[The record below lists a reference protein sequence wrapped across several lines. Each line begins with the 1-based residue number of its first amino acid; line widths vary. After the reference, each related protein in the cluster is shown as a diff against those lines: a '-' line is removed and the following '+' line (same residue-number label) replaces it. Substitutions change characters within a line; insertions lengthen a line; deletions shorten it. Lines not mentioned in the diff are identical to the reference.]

1 MSRGGCDQIVANRQ
15 NSAGHAEQ
23 QETDRLRLDV
33 EVADE
38 GRDLLVARGVAIST
52 EPVQDLAGEGSMGTG
67 PFGPFLIDIF
77 DNHGVDFVG
86 EGEKQ
91 IDGRSLQQYRFY
103 VPEKFSRYRVLA
115 AGSMRVAPYEGR
127 FWLDPASGELAR
139 LTVRIGELSRSTG
152 TCEATTTVDF
162 ARSHIGAGEYLL
174 PRKSLLQIVRREP
187 VSRAT
192 RLPTRTATNFM
203 ET

>member
-1 MSRGGCDQIVANRQ
+1 MVW
-15 NSAGHAEQ
+15 
-23 QETDRLRLDV
+23 T
-33 EVADE
+33 
-38 GRDLLVARGVAIST
+38 
-52 EPVQDLAGEGSMGTG
+52 
-67 PFGPFLIDIF
+67 
-77 DNHGVDFVG
+77 FVG

-91 IDGRSLQQYRFY
+91 MDGRSLQQYRFY
-103 VPEKFSRYRVLA
+103 VPEKLSHYRVQA

-174 PRKSLLQIVRREP
+174 PRKSLLPDPKVAVTMTTPETRIIRWREP
-187 VSRAT
+187 PRSYSYASDCA
-192 RLPTRTATNFM
+192 P
-203 ET
+203 